1 MSNVEKE
8 ILKTIEDNDLTS
20 ANNLLKLHELEL
32 SNHATYYFLQACLYI
47 KKANLINAWLWLWRG
62 LELFPDDKRLSQLMV
77 EISQLINRKS
87 TQYGNENRKIL
98 NGQSSTDLE
107 LPFNLKSYKKLNGS
121 NGFSVLQASIEIA
134 NQMNTL
140 SKGLQSNNI
149 ISHTLNYYPYYLN
162 YDSDYEWSLI
172 GYRSTPE
179 INSQLRKLTKELIL
193 NYDIFHF
200 HWGTTL
206 TLDWSDIKII
216 NEANKKMIM
225 QHWGSDIRLFSE
237 AKKINPYVVVKN
249 MNEDQIKRSLF
260 HLSEQISHCIVC
272 DMELYHYVKGYY
284 SDITVIPSMINL
296 NYYLPVENESKNK
309 RLVIA
314 HAPTSPFI
322 KGTQYIEKAIEKLK
336 IDYDFD
342 FIKVQGLSHQ
352 QAMTI
357 YKKADLIID
366 QLHAGSYGLFAI
378 ETMAMEKPVICWIS
392 DYMKENYPK
401 DLPIIIA
408 NPDTI
413 KDTIEYALK
422 NSDMLLEKGKQGR
435 KYVEKYH
442 DVSKNSIQVLN
453 LYKKILS
460 K

>member
-1 MSNVEKE
+1 MSNVENE
-8 ILKTIEDNDLTS
+8 IFKTIEDNDLITAKS
-20 ANNLLKLHELEL
+20 LLKHHEQEL
-32 SNHATYYFLQACLYI
+32 SNHATYYFLQICFYI
-47 KKANLINAWLWLWRG
+47 KKKNLLNAWLWAWRG
-62 LELFPDDKRLSQLMV
+62 LELFPEDNRLSHLMV
-77 EISQLINRKS
+77 EISQFINKKSTLYSNVNRKNNQS
-87 TQYGNENRKIL
+87 TSNHQ
-98 NGQSSTDLE
+98 
-107 LPFNLKSYKKLNGS
+107 LPLDLKSYKKFDETS
-121 NGFSVLQASIEIA
+121 SFSVLQGSIEIA

-149 ISHTLNYYPYYLN
+149 NSHTINYYPYYLN
-162 YDSDYEWSLI
+162 YESDYEWSLI

-179 INSQLRKLTKELIL
+179 INSQLRRLTKELIL
-193 NYDIFHF
+193 NYDLFHF

-206 TLDWSDIKII
+206 TLDWSDIKLL
-216 NEANKKMIM
+216 NGAKKKIIM

-237 AKKINPYVVVKN
+237 AKKINPYAVVKN

-260 HLSEQISHCIVC
+260 HLSEQISHCIVS
-272 DMELYHYVKGYY
+272 DMELYQYVKGYY
-284 SDITVIPSMINL
+284 RDITVIPSMINV
-296 NYYLPVENESKNK
+296 NHYLPAENESKNK
-309 RLVIA
+309 RLLIA

-352 QAMTI
+352 KAMSI

-366 QLHAGSYGLFAI
+366 QLHIGSYGLFAV

-392 DYMKENYPK
+392 DFMKEKYPK

-422 NSDMLLEKGKQGR
+422 NADMLLEIGKQGR
-435 KYVEKYH
+435 DYVEKYH

-453 LYKKILS
+453 LYKKLLS